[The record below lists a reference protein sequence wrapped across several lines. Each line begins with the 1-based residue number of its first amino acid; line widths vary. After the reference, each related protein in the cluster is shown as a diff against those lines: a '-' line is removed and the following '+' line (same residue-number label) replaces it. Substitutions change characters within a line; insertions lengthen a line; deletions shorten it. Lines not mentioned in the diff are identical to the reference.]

1 MDENNPALVAA
12 RSSWGCVRAKDKQG
26 WLDLMDEEIRIE
38 DPIGVAPTN
47 PTGEGIHGKQ
57 AVAGFWEQ
65 HIGPNIIRIE
75 THESFAVPGE
85 SAHVMTLTTTLSNG
99 VTTIVHGIFT
109 YRVNDAGKLTNLR
122 GYWTLDDIEIEQ
134 PS

>member
-1 MDENNPALVAA
+1 MQ
-12 RSSWGCVRAKDKQG
+12 AKDKQG
-26 WLDLMDEEIRIE
+26 WLDLMDEDIRIE

-47 PTGEGIHGKQ
+47 PTGQGIHGKQ
-57 AVAGFWEQ
+57 AVAGFWDQ
-65 HIGPNIIRIE
+65 HIGPSKIAIE
-75 THESFAVPGE
+75 AHESFAVPGE
-85 SAHVMTLTTTLSNG
+85 SAHVLTLDTTLSNG

-122 GYWTLDDIEIEQ
+122 GYWTLDDIQIRQ